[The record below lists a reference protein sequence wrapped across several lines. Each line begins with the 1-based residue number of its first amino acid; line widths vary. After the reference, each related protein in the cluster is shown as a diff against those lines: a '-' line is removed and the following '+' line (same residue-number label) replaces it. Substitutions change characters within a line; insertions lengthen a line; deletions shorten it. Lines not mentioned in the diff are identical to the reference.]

1 VVPIWDLGA
10 RVQHTFPTVALWLG
24 VDAHVRLGRL
34 TLRSTDSVSANDVGG
49 SLSLGVAFV
58 DWSRR

>member
-1 VVPIWDLGA
+1 
-10 RVQHTFPTVALWLG
+10 
-24 VDAHVRLGRL
+24 VRLGRL